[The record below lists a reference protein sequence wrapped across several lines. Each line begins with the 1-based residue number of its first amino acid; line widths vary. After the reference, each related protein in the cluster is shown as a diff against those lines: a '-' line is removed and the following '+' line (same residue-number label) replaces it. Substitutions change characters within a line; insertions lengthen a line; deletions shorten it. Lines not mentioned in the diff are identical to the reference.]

1 MRKTSSRAMV
11 AVLLVAASFLGACG
25 DDPNDSLGGA
35 AKMNEDGTQ
44 LVNGTVKEWEVSVD
58 ASRAKPGEITFTVS
72 NEGSIPH
79 EFLVVKTDVPPGEIP
94 VEGDRFS
101 EEDEALVMVD
111 EIPEYEPGTTQ
122 ELTVSLEAGTYQ
134 LVCNIAGHYS
144 AGMHTSFVV
153 EA

>member
-1 MRKTSSRAMV
+1 M
-11 AVLLVAASFLGACG
+11 
-25 DDPNDSLGGA
+25 
-35 AKMNEDGTQ
+35 
-44 LVNGTVKEWEVSVD
+44 
-58 ASRAKPGEITFTVS
+58 
-72 NEGSIPH
+72 
-79 EFLVVKTDVPPGEIP
+79 KTDVTLGEIP

>member
-1 MRKTSSRAMV
+1 MV
-11 AVLLVAASFLGACG
+11 IVLL
-25 DDPNDSLGGA
+25 LGGA
-35 AKMNEDGTQ
+35 FVGACAADENDAAPGPAKVNADGSQ
-44 LVNGTVKEWEVSVD
+44 SVNGTVKEWEVSVD
-58 ASRAKPGEITFTVS
+58 ASGAKPGEITFIVS

-79 EFLVVKTDVPPGEIP
+79 EFLVVRTDVPLGQIP

-122 ELTVSLEAGTYQ
+122 ELRVTLEAGTYQ

>member
-1 MRKTSSRAMV
+1 MGVKQVRTMV
-11 AVLLVAASFLGACG
+11 AALLLGGVFLGACG
-25 DDPNDSLGGA
+25 ADENDA
-35 AKMNEDGTQ
+35 APGPAEVNADGTQ
-44 LVNGTVKEWEVSVD
+44 SATGTVKEWEVSVD
-58 ASRAKPGEITFTVS
+58 ASGAKAGEITFAIT

-79 EFLVVKTDVPPGEIP
+79 EFLVVKTDVPLGEIP

-101 EEDEALVMVD
+101 EDDEALVMVD

>member
-1 MRKTSSRAMV
+1 M
-11 AVLLVAASFLGACG
+11 GACG
-25 DDPNDSLGGA
+25 ADENDA
-35 AKMNEDGTQ
+35 APGPAGVNADGTQ
-44 LVNGTVKEWEVSVD
+44 SATGTVKEWEVSVD
-58 ASRAKPGEITFTVS
+58 ASGATAGEITFAIT

-79 EFLVVKTDVPPGEIP
+79 EFLVVRTDVPLGKIP

-153 EA
+153 DA